1 MTSQVN
7 SIKHLKKS
15 WHLILLKLFK
25 LIAEKGTFPRSF
37 YKANIT
43 MIPKS
48 DKDITKNKIICLYH
62 YWTWTQKSSKKI
74 LPNRIQQNIKK
85 IIHHD
90 QLRFIPG
97 MQGFYNV
104 CKSIMLYIILTNWII
119 KTIGSSQQMLKI
131 LLNKNHHTFMIK
143 TLQKGEIKGP
153 YLNIIKAKH
162 DKPTAN
168 TILKSK
174 YMKSFPQEQD
184 ETIHFLHY
192 YKTQF

>member
-15 WHLILLKLFK
+15 WHLILLKLFQ

-43 MIPKS
+43 VIPKS

-74 LPNRIQQNIKK
+74 LPNTIQQNIKK

-90 QLRFIPG
+90 QPRYIPG

-119 KTIGSSQQMLKI
+119 KTIRSSQQMQKRPLTKFSTLLWLK
-131 LLNKNHHTFMIK
+131 LFKK
-143 TLQKGEIKGP
+143 W
-153 YLNIIKAKH
+153 A
-162 DKPTAN
+162 
-168 TILKSK
+168 
-174 YMKSFPQEQD
+174 
-184 ETIHFLHY
+184 
-192 YKTQF
+192 